1 MDKYS
6 SFIWYAADDGG
17 GGGGGGALSNIIL
30 EPDALN
36 YRFMAETV
44 FVHKSRNVHV
54 VTILPGTI
62 WCHSIM
68 TIMLVQDQHC
78 NWSVMLPEQSVSIS
92 QKLAN
97 AIKN

>member
-1 MDKYS
+1 MAVILRCQADELDWMDKYS

-17 GGGGGGALSNIIL
+17 GGGALSNTIL

-62 WCHSIM
+62 WLQLISNIAW
-68 TIMLVQDQHC
+68 T
-78 NWSVMLPEQSVSIS
+78 VS
-92 QKLAN
+92 
-97 AIKN
+97 

>member
-1 MDKYS
+1 MTNSRKKRNKPKHLGRKASFISLAVILRCQADELDWMDKYS
-6 SFIWYAADDGG
+6 SFIWYAADD
-17 GGGGGGALSNIIL
+17 GGGALSNIIL

-62 WCHSIM
+62 
-68 TIMLVQDQHC
+68 
-78 NWSVMLPEQSVSIS
+78 
-92 QKLAN
+92 
-97 AIKN
+97 

>member
-1 MDKYS
+1 MILRCQADELDWMDKYS

-17 GGGGGGALSNIIL
+17 GGALSNISL
-30 EPDALN
+30 GPDALN

-62 WCHSIM
+62 
-68 TIMLVQDQHC
+68 
-78 NWSVMLPEQSVSIS
+78 
-92 QKLAN
+92 
-97 AIKN
+97 

>member
-6 SFIWYAADDGG
+6 SFIWYAADD
-17 GGGGGGALSNIIL
+17 GGGALSNIIL

>member
-1 MDKYS
+1 MTNSRKKRNKPKHLGRKASFISLAVILRCQADELDWMDKYS
-6 SFIWYAADDGG
+6 SCIWYAADG

-62 WCHSIM
+62 
-68 TIMLVQDQHC
+68 
-78 NWSVMLPEQSVSIS
+78 
-92 QKLAN
+92 
-97 AIKN
+97 